1 MSAKTKSNL
10 FILFFVVILALSSI
24 ACGGGGGGE
33 PDFSR
38 EGLTSA
44 IETLPQDTGLNDL
57 TSTLCGATYELVLD
71 QTPAHCNK

>member
-10 FILFFVVILALSSI
+10 FILFFVVILVLSSI
-24 ACGGGGGGE
+24 ACGGGGGE

-38 EGLTSA
+38 EGLTNA
-44 IETLPQDTGLNDL
+44 VETLPQDAHLDDV
-57 TSTLCGATYELVLD
+57 TSALCGATYELVLD